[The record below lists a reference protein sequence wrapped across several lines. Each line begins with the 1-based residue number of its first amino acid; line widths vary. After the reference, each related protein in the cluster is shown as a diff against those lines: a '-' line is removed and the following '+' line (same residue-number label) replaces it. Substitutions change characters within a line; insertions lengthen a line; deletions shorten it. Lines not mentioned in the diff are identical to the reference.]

1 MTWICNYWFKS
12 YLTSKILMRLDVP
25 IFWTFSA
32 SKCSYFVLI
41 FDETFLPVN
50 SGRSG
55 DIGDIEYFN
64 IYLEAQKAKYPNRTS
79 DYITNDGFDYDKK
92 IFTRIIKN
100 FSFVFV
106 FELYSLKMFLNY
118 SYFFTNFSLFVFIKL
133 VFI

>member
-1 MTWICNYWFKS
+1 
-12 YLTSKILMRLDVP
+12 MRLNVP

-41 FDETFLPVN
+41 FDETFLSVN
-50 SGRSG
+50 SGGSG

-64 IYLEAQKAKYPNRTS
+64 TYLEAQKAKYPDRTS

-92 IFTRIIKN
+92 FFTRIIKN